1 MPEASTVFAFQ
12 VRAVAGQDCEYAAG
26 ERCHFVAFASGET
39 MDAACDFVGGEMGVR
54 GWEEIVFKRGAPIA
68 PIRSHADWR
77 YVDAYQAAERGGCG
91 LLTWKEGAQA

>member
-1 MPEASTVFAFQ
+1 MSEASTVFAFQ
-12 VRAVAGQDCEYAAG
+12 AQAVAGAECDHKAG
-26 ERCHFVAFASGET
+26 ERCYFVAFASGET
-39 MDAACDFVGGEMGVR
+39 MDAACEFVADEMGAL